1 MSGVVYTLDENDF
14 IISEQKM
21 DFSYAVARYMNKRD
35 QRGRRYYVAVEGKE
49 VPYKRKPK
57 KLVDITGRHKS
68 ERSEAIDQNLIDEQ
82 P

>member
-1 MSGVVYTLDENDF
+1 
-14 IISEQKM
+14 M

-57 KLVDITGRHKS
+57 KLIDLHKS
-68 ERSEAIDQNLIDEQ
+68 GRSEAIDQNPIDGQ